1 VNGALIV
8 VVALAAALA
17 PLVYVTVTN
26 RKLDV
31 IHALVN
37 SNMTAHM
44 QSELEATVRE
54 LAMMR
59 EVSRLH
65 DDAGRAP
72 TSETIQAIE
81 MTEAKVAELRAVLED
96 RFKTQDAS
104 DPPPPPPGR

>member
-1 VNGALIV
+1 MNGVLIIT
-8 VVALAAALA
+8 VALVAALS
-17 PLVYVTVTN
+17 PLVYVSVTN

-44 QSELEATVRE
+44 QSELDATVRE

-65 DDAGRAP
+65 EDAGRDP

-81 MTEAKVAELRAVLED
+81 MTEAKVSELRAVLDD
-96 RFKTQDAS
+96 RFKTQDAQ
-104 DPPPPPPGR
+104 